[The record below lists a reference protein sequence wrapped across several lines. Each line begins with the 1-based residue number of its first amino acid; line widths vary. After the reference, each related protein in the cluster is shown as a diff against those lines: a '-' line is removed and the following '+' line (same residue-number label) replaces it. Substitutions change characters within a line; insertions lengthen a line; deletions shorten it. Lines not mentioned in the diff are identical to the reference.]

1 MGTAMGMIDEQVV
14 LLDEDGAAIGSVS
27 KAAVHGLDTPL
38 HLAFSCHVRNAA
50 GEVLVT
56 RRALGKKSWPGVW
69 TNSFCGHP
77 RPAEPL
83 LDAVHRRA
91 DFELGLQLRDVELAL
106 PLFRYRASD
115 ASGVVENEVCPVYLA
130 VADGD
135 PDPNHEE
142 VAEFAWVDPMTLGE
156 SIRLTPWAFSP
167 WLVLQA
173 QHLEFLAGTAPASL
187 MSATRTPDSRTPESR
202 SAVA

>member
-1 MGTAMGMIDEQVV
+1 MKTLTETSDEQVV
-14 LLDEDGAAIGSVS
+14 LLSDEGAPIGSVS
-27 KAAVHGLDTPL
+27 KAAVHGFDTPL
-38 HLAFSCHVRNAA
+38 HLAFSCHVRNAH

-77 RPAEPL
+77 RPAESVL
-83 LDAVHRRA
+83 HAVHRRA
-91 DFELGLQLRDVELAL
+91 DFELGLELDEIELAL

-115 ASGVVENEVCPVYLA
+115 ASGIVENEVCPVYLA
-130 VADGD
+130 TTHSEPEPHGD
-135 PDPNHEE
+135 E
-142 VAEFAWVDPMTLGE
+142 VAEVAWADPLALGE

-173 QHLEFLAGTAPASL
+173 RHLPFLGGNPVTAHEQTARDTD
-187 MSATRTPDSRTPESR
+187 AR
-202 SAVA
+202 AVA